1 MADAASPLGA
11 KRDRLI
17 RHITTPE
24 GVPLTVRLAERS
36 SRLMALIIDLFII
49 IVTLL
54 LFALALYLAAGD
66 FLTYGWLDAFLLLGS
81 FLLRSPYFIFF
92 ELKWRGQT
100 PGKRLMHIRVIDR
113 QGGPLTAEAVVT
125 RNLTREVEVFLPI
138 SVLML
143 PHLYALAGWFG
154 VMCLVWTALVFV
166 LVLFQR
172 DAMRIGDLIAGT
184 WVIENE
190 RRVLKDDLSQK
201 KAADAA
207 PEARYT
213 FTEAEL
219 DAYGIRE
226 LQVLE
231 DILRRSEHQKDDRT
245 LADVS
250 RRIRRKIGWKDDP
263 FFRDDA
269 RFLQDYYTAL
279 RRRLEQGLLF
289 GERRETKHDPAI
301 FDAKRRNGANGN
313 GVKNDGANGSSTKN
327 DAGWKP

>member
-1 MADAASPLGA
+1 MADIAPLGA

-49 IVTLL
+49 IVSLL
-54 LFALALYLAAGD
+54 LFALALYIALGD
-66 FLTYGWLDAFLLLGS
+66 FLTSGWLDAFLLLGS

-92 ELKWRGQT
+92 ELRWRGQT

-143 PHLYALAGWFG
+143 PQLYALSGWFG

-184 WVIENE
+184 WVIEDE

-201 KAADAA
+201 QTQDAA

-231 DILRRSEHQKDDRT
+231 DILRRSENQRDDRT

-250 RRIRRKIGWKDDP
+250 YRIRRKIGWKEDP
-263 FFRDDA
+263 FFRDDT

-313 GVKNDGANGSSTKN
+313 GANGNGAK
-327 DAGWKP
+327 DDEGWKP